1 MNAQTLAE
9 SVGALR
15 QSVLFIE
22 AKLGESRE
30 SPNRQ
35 EWLDALTKKRLLL
48 HNLEE
53 YAAFLSPASDS
64 VDAFHAG
71 GCRHRVT
78 QT

>member
-1 MNAQTLAE
+1 
-9 SVGALR
+9 
-15 QSVLFIE
+15 
-22 AKLGESRE
+22 
-30 SPNRQ
+30 
-35 EWLDALTKKRLLL
+35 LTKKRLLL